1 MPLIFVAQAQEVK
14 SQDNPVMQD
23 RSWNLTRRSF
33 EPPIQPVQQKKETQE
48 IGKQIDRYT
57 IINKI
62 ETPAQANLL
71 SVVISV
77 KFAQHVITVKQAIEE
92 LLVKSGY
99 DLDSNYESEKI
110 SNFKLP
116 EVHREIGPIP
126 LKRAIKVLL
135 GPAWDLQVDEISRS
149 IQIVQIDDL
158 SRFKSSDIALTVFW
172 CSPSPSNLTF
182 QPFGK
187 IFPSASAL
195 DQYHLKEQLKSY

>member
-1 MPLIFVAQAQEVK
+1 MKITITIIAITFMPLIFVAQAQEVK

-92 LLVKSGY
+92 LLGIVNLY
-99 DLDSNYESEKI
+99 YLN
-110 SNFKLP
+110 
-116 EVHREIGPIP
+116 
-126 LKRAIKVLL
+126 
-135 GPAWDLQVDEISRS
+135 RS
-149 IQIVQIDDL
+149 
-158 SRFKSSDIALTVFW
+158 
-172 CSPSPSNLTF
+172 
-182 QPFGK
+182 
-187 IFPSASAL
+187 
-195 DQYHLKEQLKSY
+195 